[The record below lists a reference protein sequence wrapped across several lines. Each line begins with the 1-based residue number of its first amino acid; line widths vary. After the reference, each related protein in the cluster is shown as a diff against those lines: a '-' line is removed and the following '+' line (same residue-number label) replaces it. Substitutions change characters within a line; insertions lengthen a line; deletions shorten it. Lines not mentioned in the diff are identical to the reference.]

1 MARTGRPRIKI
12 DVEEFKKL
20 CTMQATLEEI
30 AGWFGCSEDTIER
43 WCKRELKMCFADA
56 FKRFSSSGKISL
68 RRKQFQVAMDGNA
81 TMLIFLGKQ
90 HLGQSDKVDAVAH
103 VENEIVDDPLSA
115 SLKEIAKG
123 LGNGS
128 Q

>member
-1 MARTGRPRIKI
+1 MARTGRPRIEI

-30 AGWFGCSEDTIER
+30 AGWFDCSADTIENF
-43 WCKRELKMCFADA
+43 CKREFKTTFSDA
-56 FKRFSSSGKISL
+56 FKRFSAGGKISL
-68 RRKQFQVAMDGNA
+68 RRKQFHVAMDGNA

-90 HLGQSDKVDAVAH
+90 YLGQSDKVDAVAH

-123 LGNGS
+123 LSNGS

>member
-56 FKRFSSSGKISL
+56 FKRFSSGGKISL
-68 RRKQFQVAMDGNA
+68 RRKQFHVAMDGNA

-90 HLGQSDKVDAVAH
+90 YLGQSDKVDAVAH

-123 LGNGS
+123 LVNGS